1 MVKLAYFRL
10 SFLNL
15 NLYVIMAGL
24 SLIKCYLTWGNTY
37 QTVILNEKK
46 KDKWSSK
53 EKKNDLKRDLGGAPE
68 QLQHA
73 KDPREDQ
80 WL

>member
-1 MVKLAYFRL
+1 M
-10 SFLNL
+10 
-15 NLYVIMAGL
+15 
-24 SLIKCYLTWGNTY
+24 
-37 QTVILNEKK
+37 KK
-46 KDKWSSK
+46 KKKKRISDQAKK
-53 EKKNDLKRDLGGAPE
+53 KKNDFKRDLGGAPE